1 MNRAIPTLTSKFDA
15 RAELDA
21 RIKKGEALLDI
32 LSQAFEA
39 YKEDRTDV
47 EAVSMMYAIYARAGF
62 FSWIGKVINEF
73 EDQNEQPLIVW
84 KKAMLLDLEFSKERI
99 RRKGTNLYA
108 LVKLEI
114 PAGAKIVRCLFSKK
128 CRTDIAKVVSITSL
142 DEKETYD
149 FAMSWYNPQ
158 VNYIVGETIRPDYFD
173 RDPTQSCSFGI
184 HFFEDKQDAIDYN
197 FN

>member
-73 EDQNEQPLIVW
+73 EDQNEQPLLVW
-84 KKAMLLDLEFSKERI
+84 KKAMPLEPFTRTGEI
-99 RRKGTNLYA
+99 RQYV
-108 LVKLEI
+108 LVELEI
-114 PAGAKIVRCLFSKK
+114 LAGAKIVRCLFSKK

-149 FAMSWYNPQ
+149 CAASLYDPS
-158 VNYIVGETIRPDYFD
+158 VKYIVGETVRPDYFD
-173 RDPTQSCSFGI
+173 SDPTQSCSFGI
-184 HFFEDKQDAIDYN
+184 HFFEDKQDAIEYD